1 VTARAEGEQGGLR
14 DRKKA
19 ASREALERVAKALF
33 HARGFGA
40 VTVDDIAAAANVS
53 RRTFFR
59 YFPTKEDAFFGRR
72 AAQLEALCA
81 LLAAPRPGERPFRTV
96 RRALVALSEQHV
108 ASREEI
114 LREHRV
120 LAASP
125 ELLAKDLEWD
135 RRALS
140 ALAVA
145 LARGGGEARRARLAA
160 GAIVGALRVV
170 IEEWIDGGAVGDLR
184 ASGEDALDLLEG
196 LAPARG

>member
-1 VTARAEGEQGGLR
+1 VIARASPEVGLR

-19 ASREALERVAKALF
+19 AARETLERVAKELF
-33 HARGFGA
+33 HERGFGA

-72 AAQLEALCA
+72 AAQLEALNA
-81 LLAAPRPGERPFRTV
+81 LLAAPRPRELPFRAV

-108 ASREEI
+108 AAREEI

-125 ELLAKDLEWD
+125 ELLARDLEWD
-135 RRALS
+135 RRAL
-140 ALAVA
+140 AVLTAA
-145 LARGGGEARRARLAA
+145 LARGGGEGRRARLAA

-170 IEEWIDGGAVGDLR
+170 IEDWIDGGATGDLR
-184 ASGEDALDLLEG
+184 ASGEEALDLLEG
-196 LAPARG
+196 LAPPRRG